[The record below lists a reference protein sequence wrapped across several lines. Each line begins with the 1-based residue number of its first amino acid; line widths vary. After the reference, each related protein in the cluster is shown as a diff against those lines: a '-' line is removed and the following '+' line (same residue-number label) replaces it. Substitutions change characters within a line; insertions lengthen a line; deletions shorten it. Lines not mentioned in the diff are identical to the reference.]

1 MCQIKDNVNED
12 LINIIKSLEL
22 NEVII
27 NNEVDNLMKIFMLEN
42 MDDKNK
48 LTNSIL
54 SLKYKE
60 KIIKLISSL
69 KNIFEITKVKKGIFS
84 NLLNIIKSY
93 LEKQQI
99 VCTIQ
104 FSINILKS
112 YSIDIFDENDN
123 FIQLM
128 IKFGEYPES
137 IKFLFNINKSNIEK
151 QKQFFRNKENI
162 NILDVIFEF
171 VNNIGDMDKRKNMM
185 DKDLIIKFKDE
196 AYKNTNIINEIKSF
210 ISLYGDI
217 KECIN

>member
-123 FIQLM
+123 F
-128 IKFGEYPES
+128 
-137 IKFLFNINKSNIEK
+137 N
-151 QKQFFRNKENI
+151 
-162 NILDVIFEF
+162 NILTKLSDYETVQILYNTTEEEYKKKMEEI
-171 VNNIGDMDKRKNMM
+171 N
-185 DKDLIIKFKDE
+185 DKDYEENYKFIKIFKD
-196 AYKNTNIINEIKSF
+196 KDEITKMKDKELLEKIKGELS
-210 ISLYGDI
+210 DI
-217 KECIN
+217 KR

>member
-54 SLKYKE
+54 SLKYSE

-69 KNIFEITKVKKGIFS
+69 KNIFEITKVKKGVFS

-93 LEKQQI
+93 LDKQQI

-123 FIQLM
+123 F
-128 IKFGEYPES
+128 
-137 IKFLFNINKSNIEK
+137 N
-151 QKQFFRNKENI
+151 
-162 NILDVIFEF
+162 NILIKLSNYETVQILYNTTEEEYKKKMEEI
-171 VNNIGDMDKRKNMM
+171 N
-185 DKDLIIKFKDE
+185 DKDYEENYKFIKIFKD
-196 AYKNTNIINEIKSF
+196 KDEITKMKDKELLEKIKGELS
-210 ISLYGDI
+210 DI
-217 KECIN
+217 KR

>member
-1 MCQIKDNVNED
+1 
-12 LINIIKSLEL
+12 
-22 NEVII
+22 
-27 NNEVDNLMKIFMLEN
+27 MKI
-42 MDDKNK
+42 
-48 LTNSIL
+48 
-54 SLKYKE
+54 
-60 KIIKLISSL
+60 
-69 KNIFEITKVKKGIFS
+69 
-84 NLLNIIKSY
+84 
-93 LEKQQI
+93 
-99 VCTIQ
+99 
-104 FSINILKS
+104 

-162 NILDVIFEF
+162 NILDVMFEF

-185 DKDLIIKFKDE
+185 DKDLIIKFKEE